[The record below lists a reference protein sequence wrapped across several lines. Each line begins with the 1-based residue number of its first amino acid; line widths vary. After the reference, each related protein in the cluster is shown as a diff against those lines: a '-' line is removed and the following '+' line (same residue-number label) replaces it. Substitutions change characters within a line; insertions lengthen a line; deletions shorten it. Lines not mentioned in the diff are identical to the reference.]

1 MKRIIY
7 STKQKAVKINIE
19 DSVFGTLA
27 EIGGGQEVA
36 RAFFQAGGASGTVAK
51 SISAYDKTF
60 SDYYYNNNKPGRYVS
75 SDRLE
80 KMLNKEY
87 LDLQNV
93 ITNKVNN
100 ETFFFSFAD
109 TVETL
114 NYHKTNSSH
123 GWMGMRFQI
132 SDREEPNEVKI
143 HFNLKENDA
152 TLQQYTLGTL
162 GINLIYACFH
172 LYKSPNSFLQSLMD
186 NLDFFRIE
194 IDTVSMSG
202 PDLDYVDNRLLGV
215 QLVKNGMAHAVIFN
229 KEGKISRIGD
239 MVYKKNV
246 IAIRG
251 SFRPITYV
259 GFDMIK
265 SSIHMLKREE
275 KEYDKTK
282 TVVLCEITMRN
293 LMATLQQYTLGT
305 LGINLIYAC
314 FHLYKSPNSFLQS
327 LMDNLD
333 FFRIEIDTVSM
344 SGPDLDYVDNRL
356 LGVQLVKN
364 GMAHAVIFNKE
375 GKISRIG
382 DMVYKKN
389 VIAIRG
395 SFRPITYV
403 GFDMIK
409 SSIHMLKREE
419 KEYDKTKT
427 VVLCE
432 ITMRNLMANGEL
444 DERDFLARVD
454 ILNGM
459 NQNVLISN
467 YTYFYRLTEFFNKYT
482 INKLRVVVGVPT
494 LKNLVQAKY
503 YKDLKG
509 GLMEAF
515 GKLFAKNVKLYVYP
529 LIENKRLQTGRLLNV
544 DENIFYLYQHL
555 LNNDKIVDL
564 ENINR
569 SWQGIFARDAL
580 RMIQNGEKGWEK
592 MMPVFISKQIKREH
606 LFGYKAETK
615 ETNK

>member
-215 QLVKNGMAHAVIFN
+215 QLVKNGM
-229 KEGKISRIGD
+229 
-239 MVYKKNV
+239 
-246 IAIRG
+246 
-251 SFRPITYV
+251 T
-259 GFDMIK
+259 
-265 SSIHMLKREE
+265 
-275 KEYDKTK
+275 
-282 TVVLCEITMRN
+282 
-293 LMATLQQYTLGT
+293 
-305 LGINLIYAC
+305 
-314 FHLYKSPNSFLQS
+314 
-327 LMDNLD
+327 
-333 FFRIEIDTVSM
+333 
-344 SGPDLDYVDNRL
+344 
-356 LGVQLVKN
+356 
-364 GMAHAVIFNKE
+364 HAVIFNKE

-592 MMPVFISKQIKREH
+592 MMPVFISKQIKREN